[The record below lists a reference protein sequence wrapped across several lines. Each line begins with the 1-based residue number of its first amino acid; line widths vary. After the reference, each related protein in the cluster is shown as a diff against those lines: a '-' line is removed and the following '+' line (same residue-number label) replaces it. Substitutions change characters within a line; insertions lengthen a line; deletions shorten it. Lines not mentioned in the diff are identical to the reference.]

1 MRKNY
6 LNIWSRLTA
15 VLLVAM
21 LVPVSVSAQKFVTT
35 RVDDASRI
43 RYNFY
48 EDESTGEIYALV
60 GKDDYNTNGLLAKI
74 KILKKVLISPS
85 TPMEE
90 YAEVRGVEEGA
101 FEGCTKIERVEFE
114 GHDYEASLN
123 LPYYRY
129 EIGAKAFKNCK
140 NLELAWLDGVK
151 SIGDEAFMGC
161 SKLKVSAQSNLES
174 LGAHC
179 FKECT
184 NLSEFMLYGDIY
196 MKIGVGCF
204 ENCTSLKTVQ
214 LHGGLKTIPDEAFK
228 GCTLLGSEKDF
239 EFPKDLK
246 RIGDNAF
253 EGCGLKTV
261 ALSYTYI
268 AENGSKISNGLH
280 IDEIGK
286 EAFINC
292 NALDSVDFGYTKI
305 IGEKAFTELPNL
317 RSIYARVGLEQI
329 DEHAFYNCKKLESVK
344 FLSLK
349 TMGYAAFQGCES
361 LSFVSIDD
369 EWEPATDKW
378 GSIQGSQFQGCQQLK
393 KIKLPETFKVIPSF
407 IFYECGLEEMEWPKE
422 LTTIEGE
429 AFEYCHNLQKV
440 DLSQS
445 KVETIGK
452 RAFSDCFKI
461 AELNLGTHI
470 KSIGSSCCARCTELR
485 DVTVPE
491 SCDEIGAYA
500 FAAHYEGT
508 GWESYDPNN
517 TKMQLTN
524 LYLLGKNI
532 KIIPVSLCEGDK
544 NLVYVKLPPELETIE
559 KYAFRDCNIKALSFP
574 ATLGSI
580 GQEAFENNNAE
591 EYWASNPEPQPFGET
606 IDINATDA
614 CPFVNFD
621 PKTGNKSFTKAVLY
635 IPKGTRYNYCT
646 TRGWRM
652 FSYLT
657 SGGVIE
663 YEPGDAIGPVEPSP
677 EPEDLL
683 YHYEDGK
690 IEVCISPEAGD
701 GYDEEEK
708 CLKYFSFSDDA
719 DLEKIFSMMHLD
731 FIDPAEYAE
740 TMAFIKSHFCG
751 VILQVVGKGK
761 VVIDYKALGTK
772 KMWVK
777 KGNEDPEY
785 YPNSKDKTNPI
796 AIDFNYDTPT
806 LIWIYPKKWENGE
819 EWPSEDAPQRRAEN
833 SEDVLKLYSL
843 KVAAVDETGIET
855 VTTVFDATTPVFDL
869 TGRRVNENNLVP
881 GIYVRQG
888 QKMIVK

>member
-1 MRKNY
+1 M
-6 LNIWSRLTA
+6 
-15 VLLVAM
+15 LLVAM
-21 LVPVSVSAQKFVTT
+21 LVPVSASAQKFVTT

-74 KILKKVLISPS
+74 IILKKVLISPS

-140 NLELAWLDGVK
+140 NLKLAWLDGVK

-161 SKLKVSAQSNLES
+161 SKLTVRVQGNLES

-204 ENCTSLKTVQ
+204 ENCTSLKKVQ
-214 LHGGLKTIPDEAFK
+214 LHGGLKMIPDNAFNGCTNLASITIPDGVFSIGDYAFA
-228 GCTLLGSEKDF
+228 GCGLLGSDEDF
-239 EFPKDLK
+239 KYPPVLQFPSALK
-246 RIGDNAF
+246 RIGDCAF
-253 EGCGLKTV
+253 KQSGLKW
-261 ALSYTYI
+261 LSLMTLGEGEMSGTWYPI
-268 AENGSKISNGLH
+268 DV
-280 IDEIGK
+280 DEIGNNAFK
-286 EAFINC
+286 EC
-292 NALDSVDFGYTKI
+292 RD
-305 IGEKAFTELPNL
+305 
-317 RSIYARVGLEQI
+317 
-329 DEHAFYNCKKLESVK
+329 
-344 FLSLK
+344 
-349 TMGYAAFQGCES
+349 
-361 LSFVSIDD
+361 
-369 EWEPATDKW
+369 
-378 GSIQGSQFQGCQQLK
+378 LK
-393 KIKLPETFKVIPSF
+393 KAELGNTKVIGAQAF
-407 IFYECGLEEMEWPKE
+407 MDCGLENVDWSWE
-422 LTTIEGE
+422 LTTIKDE
-429 AFEYCHNLQKV
+429 AFKNCHNLQKV

-452 RAFSDCFKI
+452 FAFTDCFKI

-470 KSIGSSCCARCTELR
+470 KSIGSSCFARCTELR

-508 GWESYDPNN
+508 GWQSYDPNN

-532 KIIPVSLCEGDK
+532 KIIPLSLCEGDK

-580 GQEAFENNNAE
+580 GEEAFENNNAE

-606 IDINATDA
+606 IDINVTDG

-646 TRGWRM
+646 TRGWRL

-751 VILQVVGKGK
+751 IILQVVGKGK

-785 YPNSKDKTNPI
+785 YPNRKNKTNPLEVE
-796 AIDFNYDTPT
+796 FNYDTPT
-806 LIWIYPKKWENGE
+806 LIWIYPKNWEDGKD
-819 EWPSEDAPQRRAEN
+819 WPSEDAPQRRAEN
-833 SEDVLKLYSL
+833 SEDEDVLKLYSL
-843 KVAAVDETGIET
+843 KVATVDETGIET
-855 VTTVFDATTPVFDL
+855 VTTVFDATTPVYDL
-869 TGRRVNENNLVP
+869 NGRRVKADKLKAGV
-881 GIYVRQG
+881 YVRQG
-888 QKMIVK
+888 QKVVVR

>member
-21 LVPVSVSAQKFVTT
+21 LVPVSASAQKFVTT

-74 KILKKVLISPS
+74 IILKKVLISPS

-140 NLELAWLDGVK
+140 NLELALLDGVK

-161 SKLKVSAQSNLES
+161 SKLTVSAQSNLES

-204 ENCTSLKTVQ
+204 ENCTSLKKVQ
-214 LHGGLKTIPDEAFK
+214 LHGGLKMIPDNAFNGCTNLASITIPDGVFSIGDYAFAGCGLLGSDEDFKYPPVLQFPSALKSIGDCAFKQSGLKWLSLMTLGEGEMSGTWSPIDVDEIGNNAFNECRDLKIAELGNTKVIGAQAFMDCGLENVDWSWELTTIKDEAFK
-228 GCTLLGSEKDF
+228 
-239 EFPKDLK
+239 
-246 RIGDNAF
+246 N
-253 EGCGLKTV
+253 
-261 ALSYTYI
+261 
-268 AENGSKISNGLH
+268 
-280 IDEIGK
+280 
-286 EAFINC
+286 
-292 NALDSVDFGYTKI
+292 
-305 IGEKAFTELPNL
+305 
-317 RSIYARVGLEQI
+317 
-329 DEHAFYNCKKLESVK
+329 
-344 FLSLK
+344 
-349 TMGYAAFQGCES
+349 
-361 LSFVSIDD
+361 
-369 EWEPATDKW
+369 
-378 GSIQGSQFQGCQQLK
+378 
-393 KIKLPETFKVIPSF
+393 
-407 IFYECGLEEMEWPKE
+407 
-422 LTTIEGE
+422 
-429 AFEYCHNLQKV
+429 CHNLQKV

-452 RAFSDCFKI
+452 CAFTDCFKI

-470 KSIGSSCCARCTELR
+470 KSIGSSCFARCTELR

-508 GWESYDPNN
+508 GWQSYDPNN

-559 KYAFRDCNIKALSFP
+559 DLAFRDCNIKALSFP

-580 GQEAFENNNAE
+580 GEEAFENNNAE

-606 IDINATDA
+606 IDINVTDA

-785 YPNSKDKTNPI
+785 YPNSKNKTNPL

-806 LIWIYPKKWENGE
+806 LIWIYPKKWEDGTD
-819 EWPSEDAPQRRAEN
+819 WPSEDAPQRRAEN
-833 SEDVLKLYSL
+833 SEDEDVLKLYSL
-843 KVAAVDETGIET
+843 KVATVDETGIET
-855 VTTVFDATTPVFDL
+855 VTTIFDNATTPVYDL
-869 TGRRVNENNLVP
+869 NGRRVNSENLKP
-881 GIYVRQG
+881 GVYVRQG
-888 QKMIVK
+888 KKMVVK

>member
-1 MRKNY
+1 
-6 LNIWSRLTA
+6 
-15 VLLVAM
+15 
-21 LVPVSVSAQKFVTT
+21 
-35 RVDDASRI
+35 
-43 RYNFY
+43 
-48 EDESTGEIYALV
+48 
-60 GKDDYNTNGLLAKI
+60 
-74 KILKKVLISPS
+74 
-85 TPMEE
+85 
-90 YAEVRGVEEGA
+90 
-101 FEGCTKIERVEFE
+101 
-114 GHDYEASLN
+114 
-123 LPYYRY
+123 
-129 EIGAKAFKNCK
+129 
-140 NLELAWLDGVK
+140 
-151 SIGDEAFMGC
+151 
-161 SKLKVSAQSNLES
+161 
-174 LGAHC
+174 
-179 FKECT
+179 
-184 NLSEFMLYGDIY
+184 
-196 MKIGVGCF
+196 
-204 ENCTSLKTVQ
+204 
-214 LHGGLKTIPDEAFK
+214 
-228 GCTLLGSEKDF
+228 
-239 EFPKDLK
+239 
-246 RIGDNAF
+246 
-253 EGCGLKTV
+253 
-261 ALSYTYI
+261 
-268 AENGSKISNGLH
+268 
-280 IDEIGK
+280 
-286 EAFINC
+286 
-292 NALDSVDFGYTKI
+292 
-305 IGEKAFTELPNL
+305 
-317 RSIYARVGLEQI
+317 
-329 DEHAFYNCKKLESVK
+329 
-344 FLSLK
+344 
-349 TMGYAAFQGCES
+349 
-361 LSFVSIDD
+361 
-369 EWEPATDKW
+369 
-378 GSIQGSQFQGCQQLK
+378 
-393 KIKLPETFKVIPSF
+393 
-407 IFYECGLEEMEWPKE
+407 
-422 LTTIEGE
+422 
-429 AFEYCHNLQKV
+429 V

-452 RAFSDCFKI
+452 CAFTDCFKI

-470 KSIGSSCCARCTELR
+470 KSIGSSCFARCTELR

-544 NLVYVKLPPELETIE
+544 NLVYVKLPPELETI
-559 KYAFRDCNIKALSFP
+559 KNYAFRDCNIKALSFP

-580 GQEAFENNNAE
+580 GEEAFENNNAE

-606 IDINATDA
+606 IDINVTDA

-646 TRGWRM
+646 TRGWRL

-751 VILQVVGKGK
+751 IILQVVGKGK
-761 VVIDYKALGTK
+761 VVIDYQALGTK

-777 KGNEDPEY
+777 KGNEAPEY
-785 YPNSKDKTNPI
+785 YPNRENKTNPL

-806 LIWIYPKKWENGE
+806 LIWIYPKNWEDGTD
-819 EWPSEDAPQRRAEN
+819 WPSEDAPQRRAEN
-833 SEDVLKLYSL
+833 SEDEDVLKLYSL
-843 KVAAVDETGIET
+843 KVATVDETGIET
-855 VTTVFDATTPVFDL
+855 VTTVFDATTPVYDL
-869 TGRRVNENNLVP
+869 NGRRMNSENLKRGV
-881 GIYVRQG
+881 YVRQG
-888 QKMIVK
+888 KKMIVK

>member
-6 LNIWSRLTA
+6 LNIWRRLTA

-21 LVPVSVSAQKFVTT
+21 LVPVSASAQKFVTT

-74 KILKKVLISPS
+74 KILKKVLISPNA
-85 TPMEE
+85 PMEE

-101 FEGCTKIERVEFE
+101 FEGCTKIERVDFE

-129 EIGAKAFKNCK
+129 EIGARAFKNCK

-161 SKLKVSAQSNLES
+161 SKLTVSAQSNLES

-204 ENCTSLKTVQ
+204 ENCTSLKKVQ
-214 LHGGLKTIPDEAFK
+214 LHGGLKMIPDNAFNGCTNLASITIPDGVFSIGDYAFAGCGLLGSDEDFKYPPVLQFPSALKSIGDCAFKQSGLKWLSLMTLGEGEMSGTWSPIDVDEIGNNAFNECRDLKIAELGNTKVIGAQAFMDCGLENVDWSWELTTIKDEAFK
-228 GCTLLGSEKDF
+228 
-239 EFPKDLK
+239 
-246 RIGDNAF
+246 N
-253 EGCGLKTV
+253 
-261 ALSYTYI
+261 
-268 AENGSKISNGLH
+268 
-280 IDEIGK
+280 
-286 EAFINC
+286 
-292 NALDSVDFGYTKI
+292 
-305 IGEKAFTELPNL
+305 
-317 RSIYARVGLEQI
+317 
-329 DEHAFYNCKKLESVK
+329 
-344 FLSLK
+344 
-349 TMGYAAFQGCES
+349 
-361 LSFVSIDD
+361 
-369 EWEPATDKW
+369 
-378 GSIQGSQFQGCQQLK
+378 
-393 KIKLPETFKVIPSF
+393 
-407 IFYECGLEEMEWPKE
+407 
-422 LTTIEGE
+422 
-429 AFEYCHNLQKV
+429 CHNLQKV

-445 KVETIGK
+445 KVEIIGK
-452 RAFSDCFKI
+452 CAFTDCFKI

-470 KSIGSSCCARCTELR
+470 KSIGSSCFARCTELR

-508 GWESYDPNN
+508 GWQSYDPNN

-580 GQEAFENNNAE
+580 GEEAFENNNAE

-606 IDINATDA
+606 IDINVTDA

-646 TRGWRM
+646 TRGWRL

-719 DLEKIFSMMHLD
+719 DLEKIFSMMHTAS
-731 FIDPAEYAE
+731 IDPSGYAE
-740 TMAFIKSHFCG
+740 AMAFIKSHFCG
-751 VILQVVGKGK
+751 IILQVVGKGK
-761 VVIDYKALGTK
+761 VVIDYQALGTK

-785 YPNSKDKTNPI
+785 YPNSKDKTNPL

-806 LIWIYPKKWENGE
+806 LIWIYPKKWEDGE
-819 EWPSEDAPQRRAEN
+819 DWPGKYAPQRRAEN
-833 SEDVLKLYSL
+833 SEDEDVLKLYSL
-843 KVAAVDETGIET
+843 KVATVDETGIET
-855 VTTVFDATTPVFDL
+855 VTTVFDATTPVYDL
-869 TGRRVNENNLVP
+869 NGRRMNSENLKCGV
-881 GIYVRQG
+881 YVRQG
-888 QKMIVK
+888 KKMIAK